1 MSAEIS
7 TIKPTATALIQ
18 RALTDSEAPLS
29 QSLSFQE
36 AIEDRDAL
44 LAGELVLLAIR
55 GEQERM
61 EIEHT
66 LRSEHA

>member
-1 MSAEIS
+1 MTPDE
-7 TIKPTATALIQ
+7 IQ
-18 RALTDSEAPLS
+18 RALTDSAEALS

-36 AIEDRDAL
+36 AIEDHDAL

-66 LRSEHA
+66 FRSEHA